1 MTFYA
6 LLIGIDYYEPNPYY
20 NSLKGAVRDID
31 KVADYLEKSLRIPT
45 EQITRLTSPLPDTN
59 SLADVRSARRELP
72 PTYQNIV
79 QAFNDITENAQ
90 AQDLVYI
97 HYSGHGGRAT
107 TIFPK
112 LKGDKQFDE
121 GLVPMDV
128 GDNGRY
134 LRDVEIATVLKR
146 MTDKRLIV
154 TVIFD
159 SCHSGGATRGDG
171 DIRGSRNGE
180 PDTQERPSDSL
191 VATRDDLVQN
201 WRVLTQGHSGEGWL
215 PNQRYYVFLGA
226 CRPSEYAYE
235 SAFDGKDRN
244 GALTYWMLDT
254 LNTVPTGL
262 TYQALYDRVKGQIQS
277 KFPNQLPMLLGEGDR
292 LVFGSEIQ
300 PVQYSLTVIKI
311 ASVQGTLEVTLE
323 VTLDG
328 GLAQGL
334 SRGTRFA
341 LYPVGSDFTDKQQ
354 RMAVVEITELQ
365 ASTATAKILTT
376 EESGVSAVIEDIQ
389 PGLSAVMESAPL
401 TLKHP
406 VRLFI
411 KEVGNGENQLPSNLA
426 DKQAAALERVRQAME
441 GNGWLREVEDNEEG
455 DYQVAIGKNGE
466 YEICIGMPL
475 TNLKPLLMIDDT
487 SAPEKV
493 VKRLVHLAK
502 YQAIAELDNP
512 NSTLAQ
518 YLEVELLDANK
529 NPFPTPDNIVL
540 ESGRVC
546 LRITNNYSRSLNI
559 CILDLEP
566 TWGIFQI
573 DVEEIDA
580 PFYELDSG
588 KTLDLDKLEFAAPEG
603 DTYEQSK
610 ETLKVFA
617 VKGLA
622 NFKWL
627 SLPPLDEEQ
636 NSKSRGN
643 LDSELEMKKQELA
656 TRGQKQ
662 TINPLNNLLVTIG
675 ANINEPPK
683 ITRAFRRKPNS
694 NSEWVTKQVQVIVK
708 SS

>member
-6 LLIGIDYYEPNPYY
+6 LLIGIDYYESNPYY
-20 NSLKGAVRDID
+20 NSLRGAVRDID
-31 KVADYLEKSLRIPT
+31 KVADYLEKSLQIQT
-45 EQITRLTSPLPDTN
+45 QQITRLTSPLPDTN

-79 QAFNDITENAQ
+79 QSFNDITENAQ

-107 TIFPK
+107 TIFPE

-134 LRDVEIATVLKR
+134 LRDVEIATLLKR
-146 MTDKRLIV
+146 MTDKGLIV

-171 DIRGSRNGE
+171 DIRGSRNRD
-180 PDTQERPSDSL
+180 PDTQERPFDSL
-191 VATRDDLVQN
+191 VATREDLVQN
-201 WRVLTQGHSGEGWL
+201 WRVLTQGNKKESWL
-215 PNQRYYVFLGA
+215 PNQRDYVFLGA

-254 LNTVPTGL
+254 LNTVHTGL

-300 PVQYSLTVIKI
+300 LVQYSLTVIKV
-311 ASVQGTLEVTLE
+311 ASVQGTLE

-341 LYPVGSDFTDKQQ
+341 LYPVGSNFTDQQQ

-365 ASTATAKILTT
+365 ASTATAKILTM
-376 EESGVSAVIEDIQ
+376 EESGVSVVVEDIQ

-401 TLKHP
+401 TLRHP

-426 DKQAAALERVRQAME
+426 DKQAAALERVRQAMQ
-441 GNGWLREVEDNEEG
+441 GNGWLREVKDNEEG

-493 VKRLVHLAK
+493 ITRLVHLSK

-512 NSTLAQ
+512 NSPLAQ
-518 YLEVELLDANK
+518 YLEFELLDANK

-540 ESGRVC
+540 ESGTFC
-546 LRITNNYSRSLNI
+546 LRITNNYSSSLNI

-588 KTLDLDKLEFAAPEG
+588 KTLDLDDLEFAAPKG
-603 DTYEQSK
+603 DTYEQTR

-636 NSKSRGN
+636 NSRSRIN
-643 LDSELEMKKQELA
+643 LDSELEMKKQEFA
-656 TRGQKQ
+656 RRRQIE
-662 TINPLNNLLVTIG
+662 TINPLNNLLATIG
-675 ANINEPPK
+675 ANINEPPQ

-708 SS
+708 YS